1 MFNFLKDLDT
11 MSIILISVSVILII
25 YIIQRSS
32 KYSGSLIEGLTN
44 KTNKS
49 NDHKMKFATAIK
61 KWESA
66 TIKYKSADM
75 TDINKLA
82 NSIMNELDLSNN
94 RSDYEEI
101 LADLESIGN
110 SFSLILCVQMM
121 KDLNKMVSKDTIEQ
135 EQDASMEVVTGVMNY
150 SNAINS
156 LQEFKRNLSDIHSW
170 TTTAVPATMNI
181 NKTSSIF
188 GSKKKS
194 DKDDSEGSSLSS
206 NSGFSL

>member
-1 MFNFLKDLDT
+1 MFGMNSLKELDM
-11 MSIILISVSVILII
+11 MSVILISVSVILII

-49 NDHKMKFATAIK
+49 SDDKMKFATAIK
-61 KWESA
+61 NWESA
-66 TIKYKSADM
+66 TIKYKSTDM

-121 KDLNKMVSKDTIEQ
+121 KDLNMMGTQDTSEQ
-135 EQDASMEVVTGVMNY
+135 NASREVLSNLMEY

-170 TTTAVPATMNI
+170 TTSAVPATMN
-181 NKTSSIF
+181 TSNSASIF

-194 DKDDSEGSSLSS
+194 DKDDSKS
-206 NSGFSL
+206 

>member
-49 NDHKMKFATAIK
+49 SDHKMKFATAIK

-121 KDLNKMVSKDTIEQ
+121 KDLNKMGSQDTSEQ
-135 EQDASMEVVTGVMNY
+135 NASMEVLSNLMEY
-150 SNAINS
+150 SYAINS
-156 LQEFKRNLSDIHSW
+156 LQEFKRNLSDIHLW
-170 TTTAVPATMNI
+170 TTTAVPATMN
-181 NKTSSIF
+181 TSKMGSIF
-188 GSKKKS
+188 GSKKNS
-194 DKDDSEGSSLSS
+194 EKDDSEGSSSSS

>member
-44 KTNKS
+44 KTNNSADTKY
-49 NDHKMKFATAIK
+49 KFSTAIK
-61 KWESA
+61 NWESA

-121 KDLNKMVSKDTIEQ
+121 KDLNMMGSQDTSEQ
-135 EQDASMEVVTGVMNY
+135 NASMEVLSNLMEY
-150 SNAINS
+150 SYAINS

-188 GSKKKS
+188 GSKKNS
-194 DKDDSEGSSLSS
+194 DKDDSEGSSSNSS
-206 NSGFSL
+206 SGFSL